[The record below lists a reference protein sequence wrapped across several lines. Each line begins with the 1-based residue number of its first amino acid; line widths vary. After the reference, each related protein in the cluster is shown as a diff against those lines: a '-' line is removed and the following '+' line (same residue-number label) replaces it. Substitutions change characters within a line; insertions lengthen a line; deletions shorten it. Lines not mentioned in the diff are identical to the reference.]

1 MHPPPKPNKMTN
13 NNNNDDNST
22 TTSLDFIAAQSKS
35 MLNSLL
41 PTINNSSSTTV
52 QQQQQEGRNNNIS
65 PTNSTEEQ
73 REGIPTLT
81 LPTYHS
87 IRYAHLPDQN
97 YTTITTK
104 SRQGRRA
111 YRLNLE
117 RPFNIHCEQSP
128 LEYGDIFA
136 PWSKEVRPKTV
147 GPTEYCP
154 PRHLGGE
161 GSVWRQLLSFNDA
174 VVVSKA
180 GGGGEGGQEVNTGWR
195 QLTEKELSTVQRLG
209 ERNDQGEYSFVTY
222 DLSHIKKKKSSP
234 TTTNTTTTGTDDS
247 STPHRVITPSTSLDS
262 TSTNDSDDSTNVKSA
277 TTKANETARLF
288 RRSELSLR
296 DAAEQQAAREKQER
310 DRRKAERKQ
319 KEKEE
324 LEALKDIKG
333 AKGMS
338 KRMSKRASLTGQMLM
353 RKLSSSMGTS
363 TTSAS
368 SGGSSSTRTMSAG
381 SNYNRKGGI
390 YEGGAMSRRKLV
402 SAQAGM
408 IEKAKDLIDEE
419 SDDEYDGEKYDET
432 KKVTNMSLYI
442 VGEYDVLNDLCL
454 DGSKRLKNSKDL
466 TDLEVLLQNEP
477 CPPPNRWV
485 RKTGWGKCNPSSMY
499 AECPPEGFDWAT
511 YLNKGGPVKVN
522 PVPRPVMQKS

>member
-41 PTINNSSSTTV
+41 PTITINNNSSSTTV
-52 QQQQQEGRNNNIS
+52 QQQKEGRNNNIS

-73 REGIPTLT
+73 REGISTLT

-174 VVVSKA
+174 VVVVSKA

-209 ERNDQGEYSFVTY
+209 ERNDQGEY
-222 DLSHIKKKKSSP
+222 
-234 TTTNTTTTGTDDS
+234 
-247 STPHRVITPSTSLDS
+247 
-262 TSTNDSDDSTNVKSA
+262 
-277 TTKANETARLF
+277 
-288 RRSELSLR
+288 
-296 DAAEQQAAREKQER
+296 
-310 DRRKAERKQ
+310 
-319 KEKEE
+319 
-324 LEALKDIKG
+324 
-333 AKGMS
+333 
-338 KRMSKRASLTGQMLM
+338 
-353 RKLSSSMGTS
+353 
-363 TTSAS
+363 
-368 SGGSSSTRTMSAG
+368 
-381 SNYNRKGGI
+381 
-390 YEGGAMSRRKLV
+390 
-402 SAQAGM
+402 
-408 IEKAKDLIDEE
+408 
-419 SDDEYDGEKYDET
+419 
-432 KKVTNMSLYI
+432 
-442 VGEYDVLNDLCL
+442 
-454 DGSKRLKNSKDL
+454 
-466 TDLEVLLQNEP
+466 
-477 CPPPNRWV
+477 
-485 RKTGWGKCNPSSMY
+485 
-499 AECPPEGFDWAT
+499 
-511 YLNKGGPVKVN
+511 
-522 PVPRPVMQKS
+522 